1 MSNIR
6 IFDIPDEVLE
16 NESYKRISRRLNA
29 TKKTDRDLCNH
40 IISTANF
47 VYMYCTQYEKEDTV
61 DRSDAFVASFQFLEN
76 HCAENRESGEK
87 PGRRKKT
94 CADQQCRTKGHRKKH
109 TGKHHEYPVCER
121 RSRAAHP

>member
-47 VYMYCTQYEKEDTV
+47 VYMYCTQY
-61 DRSDAFVASFQFLEN
+61 
-76 HCAENRESGEK
+76 
-87 PGRRKKT
+87 
-94 CADQQCRTKGHRKKH
+94 
-109 TGKHHEYPVCER
+109 
-121 RSRAAHP
+121 

>member
-61 DRSDAFVASFQFLEN
+61 DRSDAFVAALLFNFWKIIAKGDGKYVVVYWWWN
-76 HCAENRESGEK
+76 HNLCVRYVYLLKAGLNMEINRKMEILS
-87 PGRRKKT
+87 
-94 CADQQCRTKGHRKKH
+94 CR
-109 TGKHHEYPVCER
+109 
-121 RSRAAHP
+121 